1 MRRSSARP
9 SRSFVVMVTCILAV
23 PTVACIMQFI
33 SIHSQAEL
41 KLAVPYLIVGTALG
55 IAHLILRPVLRLI
68 TAPLGCLTFGLSGTA
83 IDVGLI
89 YLSARVLPTFQVPS
103 LLYALLTAILIN
115 GICAFAGAAGK

>member
-9 SRSFVVMVTCILAV
+9 SRSFVVMATCILAA

-89 YLSARVLPTFQVPS
+89 YLSARVLPAFQVPS

-115 GICAFAGAAGK
+115 GICAFAGSRR

>member
-9 SRSFVVMVTCILAV
+9 SRSFVVMATCILAV

-41 KLAVPYLIVGTALG
+41 KLAVPYLIVGAALG

-115 GICAFAGAAGK
+115 GICAFAGGRR

>member
-9 SRSFVVMVTCILAV
+9 SRSIVVMLTCILAA

-33 SIHSQAEL
+33 SINNQADL
-41 KLAVPYLIVGTALG
+41 KLAAPYLIVGAALG
-55 IAHLILRPVLRLI
+55 VAHLILRPLLRLI
-68 TAPLGCLTFGLSGTA
+68 TAPLGCLTFGLSGTV

-103 LLYALLTAILIN
+103 LIYALLTAILIN
-115 GICAFAGAAGK
+115 AVCAILTGRS

>member
-9 SRSFVVMVTCILAV
+9 SRSFVVMATCILAA

-41 KLAVPYLIVGTALG
+41 KLAVPYLIVGAALG

-68 TAPLGCLTFGLSGTA
+68 TAPLGCLTFGLSGTV
-83 IDVGLI
+83 IDVALI
-89 YLSARVLPTFQVPS
+89 YLSARALPTFQVPS

-115 GICAFAGAAGK
+115 GICAFAGGRR

>member
-9 SRSFVVMVTCILAV
+9 SRSFVVMATCILAV

-41 KLAVPYLIVGTALG
+41 KLAVPYLIVGAALG
-55 IAHLILRPVLRLI
+55 IAHLILRPLLRLI

-89 YLSARVLPTFQVPS
+89 YLSARVLPAFQVPS

-115 GICAFAGAAGK
+115 GICAFAGGRR

>member
-9 SRSFVVMVTCILAV
+9 SRSIVVMLTCILAA

-33 SIHSQAEL
+33 SIHNQADL
-41 KLAVPYLIVGTALG
+41 KLAAPYLIVGAALG
-55 IAHLILRPVLRLI
+55 VAHLILRPLLRLI
-68 TAPLGCLTFGLSGTA
+68 TAPLGCLTFGLSGTV

-103 LLYALLTAILIN
+103 LIYALLTAILIN
-115 GICAFAGAAGK
+115 AVCAILTGRS

>member
-9 SRSFVVMVTCILAV
+9 SRSFVVMATCILAA

-41 KLAVPYLIVGTALG
+41 KLAVPYLIVGAALG
-55 IAHLILRPVLRLI
+55 LAHLILRPVLRLI
-68 TAPLGCLTFGLSGTA
+68 TAPLGCLTFGLSGTV
-83 IDVGLI
+83 IDVALI
-89 YLSARVLPTFQVPS
+89 YLSARALPTFQVPS

-115 GICAFAGAAGK
+115 GICAFAGGRR

>member
-9 SRSFVVMVTCILAV
+9 SRSFVVMATCILAA
-23 PTVACIMQFI
+23 PTVACIMQFR

-41 KLAVPYLIVGTALG
+41 KLAVPYLIVGAALG

-68 TAPLGCLTFGLSGTA
+68 TAPLGCLTFGLSGTV
-83 IDVGLI
+83 IDVALI
-89 YLSARVLPTFQVPS
+89 YLSARALPTFQVPS

-115 GICAFAGAAGK
+115 GICAFAGGRR

>member
-9 SRSFVVMVTCILAV
+9 SRSFVVMATCILAA

-89 YLSARVLPTFQVPS
+89 YLSARVLPAFQVPS

-115 GICAFAGAAGK
+115 GICAIAGGRR

>member
-9 SRSFVVMVTCILAV
+9 SRSIVVMLTCILAA
-23 PTVACIMQFI
+23 PTVACIMEFLTI
-33 SIHSQAEL
+33 RNQAEL
-41 KLAVPYLIVGTALG
+41 KLALPYLVVGAALG
-55 IAHLILRPVLRLI
+55 VAHLILRPLLRLI

-115 GICAFAGAAGK
+115 AICAILTGRS

>member
-9 SRSFVVMVTCILAV
+9 SRSVVVMLTCVLAA
-23 PTVACIMQFI
+23 PTVACIMELLTI
-33 SIHSQAEL
+33 RNQAEL
-41 KLAVPYLIVGTALG
+41 RLATPYLIVGAVLG
-55 IAHLILRPVLRLI
+55 VAHLILRPVLRLI
-68 TAPLGCLTFGLSGTA
+68 TAPLGCLTFGLSGTV

-115 GICAFAGAAGK
+115 AICAILTGRS

>member
-9 SRSFVVMVTCILAV
+9 SRSFVVMATCILAV

-41 KLAVPYLIVGTALG
+41 KLAVPYLIVGAALG

-68 TAPLGCLTFGLSGTA
+68 TVPLGCLTFGLSGTV
-83 IDVGLI
+83 IDVALI

-115 GICAFAGAAGK
+115 GICAFAGGRR

>member
-1 MRRSSARP
+1 MLRSSARP
-9 SRSFVVMVTCILAV
+9 SRSFVVMATCILAA

-89 YLSARVLPTFQVPS
+89 YLSARVLPAFQVPS

-115 GICAFAGAAGK
+115 GICAFAGGRR

>member
-9 SRSFVVMVTCILAV
+9 SRSFVVMATCILAA

-33 SIHSQAEL
+33 SIRSQRDL
-41 KLAVPYLIVGTALG
+41 KLAVPYLIVGAALG
-55 IAHLILRPVLRLI
+55 LAHLILRPLLRLI
-68 TAPLGCLTFGLSGTA
+68 TAPLGCLTFGLSGTV

-89 YLSARVLPTFQVPS
+89 YLSARVLPAFQVPS

-115 GICAFAGAAGK
+115 AICAFAAGRR

>member
-9 SRSFVVMVTCILAV
+9 SRSFVVMATCILAA

-89 YLSARVLPTFQVPS
+89 YLSARVLPAFQVPS

-115 GICAFAGAAGK
+115 GICAFAAGRR